1 MDFKDY
7 YSILGLQKTAS
18 QDEIKKAYRKLAQQY
33 HPDKNPGDASAEA
46 KFKEINEANQVLSDP
61 QNRAKYDKLGSSW
74 NNYRQNPGTNPQD
87 FNWQAW
93 QQQSRQGNG
102 AQQDFSSMF
111 GGSQGGFSDF
121 FESIFNANSTQ
132 KKASGPVPKARK
144 NITTAEISITLEQA
158 YKGCSLNVNTQGIN
172 REVKLK
178 PGIKH
183 GQKLNIPSKQGPDLH
198 ITVSIKPDERFTIND
213 TNLEANIS
221 VDLYIAML
229 GGEVNVQTLKGT
241 VSVKIPPESLQGS
254 KLRLKNLGMPVHG
267 SENSFGDLIL
277 SLQIVLPQ
285 HLSEQEKDLFR
296 SLAEY
301 RK

>member
-1 MDFKDY
+1 
-7 YSILGLQKTAS
+7 
-18 QDEIKKAYRKLAQQY
+18 
-33 HPDKNPGDASAEA
+33 
-46 KFKEINEANQVLSDP
+46 
-61 QNRAKYDKLGSSW
+61 
-74 NNYRQNPGTNPQD
+74 
-87 FNWQAW
+87 
-93 QQQSRQGNG
+93 
-102 AQQDFSSMF
+102 MF

-121 FESIFNANSTQ
+121 FESIFNANTN
-132 KKASGPVPKARK
+132 KKKTNGNSPKARK
-144 NITTAEISITLEQA
+144 QVTTAEISITLEQA

-172 REVKLK
+172 KEVKLK

-198 ITVSIKPDERFTIND
+198 VTVLIKHDDRFIIND
-213 TNLEANIS
+213 TNLETNLP
-221 VDLYIAML
+221 VDLYTAIL

-241 VSVKIPPESLQGS
+241 VSVKIPSESQQGS

-267 SENSFGDLIL
+267 SENLFGDLIL

-285 HLSEQEKDLFR
+285 HLTEQEKDLFR

>member
-7 YSILGLQKTAS
+7 YSILGLQKNAS
-18 QDEIKKAYRKLAQQY
+18 QDDIKKAYRKLAQQY

-132 KKASGPVPKARK
+132 KKH
-144 NITTAEISITLEQA
+144 
-158 YKGCSLNVNTQGIN
+158 
-172 REVKLK
+172 
-178 PGIKH
+178 IKDA
-183 GQKLNIPSKQGPDLH
+183 P
-198 ITVSIKPDERFTIND
+198 
-213 TNLEANIS
+213 
-221 VDLYIAML
+221 
-229 GGEVNVQTLKGT
+229 
-241 VSVKIPPESLQGS
+241 
-254 KLRLKNLGMPVHG
+254 
-267 SENSFGDLIL
+267 
-277 SLQIVLPQ
+277 
-285 HLSEQEKDLFR
+285 
-296 SLAEY
+296 
-301 RK
+301 

>member
-33 HPDKNPGDASAEA
+33 HPDKNPGDTTAEA

-74 NNYRQNPGTNPQD
+74 NSYRQNPGTNPQD

-93 QQQSRQGNG
+93 QQQTRHGNG
-102 AQQDFSSMF
+102 SQQDFSSMF

-121 FESIFNANSTQ
+121 FESIFNANSN
-132 KKASGPVPKARK
+132 KKRTNGNSPKARK
-144 NITTAEISITLEQA
+144 QVTTAEISITLDQA

-183 GQKLNIPSKQGPDLH
+183 GQKLNIPSKQGPDLLV
-198 ITVSIKPDERFTIND
+198 TVLIKHDDRFTIND
-213 TNLEANIS
+213 TNLETNLP
-221 VDLYIAML
+221 VDLYTAIL

-241 VSVKIPPESLQGS
+241 VSVKIPSESQQGS

-267 SENSFGDLIL
+267 SENLFGDLIL
-277 SLQIVLPQ
+277 SLQILLPQ
-285 HLSEQEKDLFR
+285 HLTEQEKDLFR